1 MMSIGFFNDSWRNTG
16 LMTCSTW
23 ENWVVQPLCK
33 LTNLYERITAQSVF
47 GGASAK
53 KCCSCCS
60 RNTHCPSQWLK
71 QPLLVQTDD
80 LCFIWMKVVLQ
91 PTVDWWS
98 MLVGWAYLF
107 GIVLWKEVCLG
118 NVPRKGRNTNMN
130 HDFTSFSR
138 WWFDST
144 HLKTISQLG
153 LFLQGSIWNHQLV
166 TSFATFNSLTWQSKK
181 KNVHWLGSSQKSQI
195 TRGPP
200 GHWIG

>member
-1 MMSIGFFNDSWRNTG
+1 MRLRAPVKKILLNLIPCWKTRNSTSQLEVEAFSNTIPTKTGFMMSIGFFNDSWRNTG

-33 LTNLYERITAQSVF
+33 LTNQYERITAQSVF

-71 QPLLVQTDD
+71 QPLLVQTDV
-80 LCFIWMKVVLQ
+80 LSFIWLKVVLQ
-91 PTVDWWS
+91 STVDWWS

-130 HDFTSFSR
+130 HDFTSFPR

-144 HLKTISQLG
+144 HLK
-153 LFLQGSIWNHQLV
+153 NH
-166 TSFATFNSLTWQSKK
+166 
-181 KNVHWLGSSQKSQI
+181 
-195 TRGPP
+195 
-200 GHWIG
+200 